1 MLADGILFV
10 EQKTGKSQVSLIAH
24 SLGGLVSR
32 GYIENHAII
41 PSGTRIN
48 YRGDVEKLIT
58 LGSPFYGSHLS
69 NRIAFDTWAD
79 FTEEFQKY
87 LFGEDTEA
95 PIYHDLA
102 VGSRFTWDLNVNFR
116 QPPTKYYTLV
126 GTADNILPLPFED
139 DDSDSLVSVTSAN
152 LFYKNVSMIAFNVNH
167 ANLKGER
174 APPQGFLV
182 GYNSDRILTAINL
195 ILNDAAES
203 IINGYLNIG
212 EGEGYYKIGSG
223 QSDPFPFPRGSVL
236 VKISPL
242 YDSNV
247 QTVSL
252 DNGGTLLPLEKNP
265 DTGIWYHKFNDN
277 PICITNCGLSVPAGT
292 YNVVVDGFDSGY
304 DLFVPGGGTVL
315 LNIEVPPCMNGI
327 QDGNEGGIDCGGI
340 CTNQNSEQCNG
351 VDDNNN
357 CVIDEGQVCLI
368 NYYCDIDSDNVR
380 SNTSSSCNAYQCM
393 PAECS
398 TSAGTDCNDL
408 NASIK
413 PSASEKCN
421 NVDDNCNGNIDENV
435 KNTYYRDFDNDIYG
449 NNSNTLLA
457 CVVSPGYVTDHSDC
471 NDLNASVHPNAP
483 ERCNGNDDDCDGS
496 IDEGGVCPPTSYY
509 CDNDADTFR
518 TTTPSTCNSFNCIP
532 LGCSNQTGN
541 DCNDNN
547 ASIKPTATETC
558 NNIDDNCNS
567 VKDEGVKTTFYKDN
581 DNDNYGTPSNNELA
595 CTAPP
600 GFVQNALDCND
611 LNASIHPNAQ
621 ELCNGQDETCNG
633 IADEGEICPIISYYC
648 DTDNDSFVSE
658 AVSGTCDA
666 FNCVSSACQTTP
678 GVDCN
683 DDSSSVSPSSLEVCN
698 NIDENCDGTKDEQLA
713 RQCGVSEAG
722 ACTLGTE
729 SCSAGSWVSCNAI
742 LPSED
747 IYDGIDN
754 DCDLL
759 VDENNNCAFG
769 STTECGQSDIG
780 ECSYG
785 QSTCTNG
792 DWGAC
797 VGEIDPSTE
806 ICDGKDNDCN
816 GIIDDNGACL
826 NLIMPLT
833 NMITEETK
841 IPVNITLSPPY
852 TEIYYTDESASRPK
866 EKKLCDDCSGYGNDK
881 KKYISLKDGFHNL
894 TFKAK
899 SSQKSD
905 IRTPV
910 EIMVDSKEPK
920 IKSTEPKNKG
930 YTNGSFTV
938 QYQDDNP
945 KKISLE
951 YGTQR
956 KIRSDCPFNP
966 EDTTQECEFNVD
978 VTPYNFAT
986 LSYRFIVEDIANH
999 TDESKYLQIH
1009 ADTIS
1014 PVINNIGHSID
1025 GSRVKFNI
1033 SVSEAVTLE
1042 YYDHNEKRPTWRSLC
1057 KNCALYSKTK
1067 SFSGGQHTISIRAT
1081 DNAGNTDLEVMAIYI

>member
-1 MLADGILFV
+1 M
-10 EQKTGKSQVSLIAH
+10 
-24 SLGGLVSR
+24 
-32 GYIENHAII
+32 
-41 PSGTRIN
+41 
-48 YRGDVEKLIT
+48 
-58 LGSPFYGSHLS
+58 
-69 NRIAFDTWAD
+69 
-79 FTEEFQKY
+79 
-87 LFGEDTEA
+87 
-95 PIYHDLA
+95 
-102 VGSRFTWDLNVNFR
+102 
-116 QPPTKYYTLV
+116 
-126 GTADNILPLPFED
+126 
-139 DDSDSLVSVTSAN
+139 
-152 LFYKNVSMIAFNVNH
+152 
-167 ANLKGER
+167 
-174 APPQGFLV
+174 
-182 GYNSDRILTAINL
+182 
-195 ILNDAAES
+195 
-203 IINGYLNIG
+203 
-212 EGEGYYKIGSG
+212 
-223 QSDPFPFPRGSVL
+223 
-236 VKISPL
+236 
-242 YDSNV
+242 
-247 QTVSL
+247 
-252 DNGGTLLPLEKNP
+252 
-265 DTGIWYHKFNDN
+265 
-277 PICITNCGLSVPAGT
+277 
-292 YNVVVDGFDSGY
+292 
-304 DLFVPGGGTVL
+304 
-315 LNIEVPPCMNGI
+315 
-327 QDGNEGGIDCGGI
+327 
-340 CTNQNSEQCNG
+340 
-351 VDDNNN
+351 
-357 CVIDEGQVCLI
+357 
-368 NYYCDIDSDNVR
+368 
-380 SNTSSSCNAYQCM
+380 
-393 PAECS
+393 
-398 TSAGTDCNDL
+398 
-408 NASIK
+408 
-413 PSASEKCN
+413 
-421 NVDDNCNGNIDENV
+421 
-435 KNTYYRDFDNDIYG
+435 
-449 NNSNTLLA
+449 
-457 CVVSPGYVTDHSDC
+457 
-471 NDLNASVHPNAP
+471 
-483 ERCNGNDDDCDGS
+483 
-496 IDEGGVCPPTSYY
+496 
-509 CDNDADTFR
+509 
-518 TTTPSTCNSFNCIP
+518 
-532 LGCSNQTGN
+532 
-541 DCNDNN
+541 
-547 ASIKPTATETC
+547 
-558 NNIDDNCNS
+558 
-567 VKDEGVKTTFYKDN
+567 
-581 DNDNYGTPSNNELA
+581 
-595 CTAPP
+595 
-600 GFVQNALDCND
+600 
-611 LNASIHPNAQ
+611 
-621 ELCNGQDETCNG
+621 
-633 IADEGEICPIISYYC
+633 
-648 DTDNDSFVSE
+648 
-658 AVSGTCDA
+658 
-666 FNCVSSACQTTP
+666 
-678 GVDCN
+678 
-683 DDSSSVSPSSLEVCN
+683 
-698 NIDENCDGTKDEQLA
+698 
-713 RQCGVSEAG
+713 
-722 ACTLGTE
+722 GTE

-899 SSQKSD
+899 SSQKND
-905 IRTPV
+905 ILTPV
-910 EIMVDSKEPK
+910 GIMVDSKEPK